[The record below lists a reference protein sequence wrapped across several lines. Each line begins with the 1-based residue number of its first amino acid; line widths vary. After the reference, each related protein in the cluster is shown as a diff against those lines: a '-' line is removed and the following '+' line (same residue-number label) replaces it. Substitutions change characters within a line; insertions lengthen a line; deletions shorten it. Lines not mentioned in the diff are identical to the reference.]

1 MEAQSSGGNKNR
13 NPIIVAVGG
22 IAVILF
28 IAVVALIGYAMIQKN
43 QIETLKADFEQQ
55 TQTSARLQADL
66 AKATQ
71 TSARLQADLDQTTQK
86 ASALKSELGTTTQKL
101 QTELSRKPPLP
112 VGVRYR
118 QAMLGHGLVATFR
131 NTSTQQLL
139 FVVEVKNPTLDSSKT
154 FQLNI
159 APGMVQE
166 IGYAEG
172 WAFSSGDLISIAN
185 AAYEP
190 LKATVP

>member
-1 MEAQSSGGNKNR
+1 MEAQSSGVNKSQK
-13 NPIIVAVGG
+13 PSIVAAIGV
-22 IAVILF
+22 AVILF
-28 IAVVALIGYAMIQKN
+28 LTVVALIGYAITQKN
-43 QIETLKADFEQQ
+43 QIEKLKADLAQE
-55 TQTSARLQADL
+55 TQTSARLQADI
-66 AKATQ
+66 AQATQ

-86 ASALKSELGTTTQKL
+86 ASTLKSELGTTTQKL

-118 QAMLGHGLVATFR
+118 QAMLGHGLVAAFR

-139 FVVEVKNPTLDSSKT
+139 FVVEVKNPTINGSKT

-166 IGYAEG
+166 VGYAEG
-172 WAFSSGDLISIAN
+172 WAFSSGDIISVAN

>member
-1 MEAQSSGGNKNR
+1 MEAQSSGVNKSR
-13 NPIIVAVGG
+13 KPSIVAAIGV
-22 IAVILF
+22 AVILF
-28 IAVVALIGYAMIQKN
+28 LTVVALIGYAITQKN
-43 QIETLKADFEQQ
+43 QIEKLKAD
-55 TQTSARLQADL
+55 L
-66 AKATQ
+66 AQETQ

-86 ASALKSELGTTTQKL
+86 ASTLKSELGTTTQKL

-118 QAMLGHGLVATFR
+118 QAMLGHGLVAAFR

-139 FVVEVKNPTLDSSKT
+139 FVVEVKNPTINGSKT

-166 IGYAEG
+166 VGYAEG
-172 WAFSSGDLISIAN
+172 WAFSSGDIISVAN
-185 AAYEP
+185 AVYEP